1 MVLLNITNPWTN
13 EHDHEGQE
21 STSQAVAARS
31 CELSNVSRACKVMSY
46 SRQQLHENRSP
57 TERKE
62 IKFMKKF
69 IKFIAIILSVELLLV
84 LFSNITIG
92 NLLIMFYTKIFSTDS
107 YSLLDGNKEIYS
119 LSLFYF
125 SSLFLAIFCY
135 FLLVLARIT
144 RIDNSFNLPF
154 RGELL
159 LVIWY
164 FVMYSFN
171 FALLNMLEVGD
182 GKLVLNRDFWAAPVA
197 VYGFTATLSWLMAC
211 GWLGMVHLVYIG
223 GRKER
228 EEIETYLR
236 NVTFMK
242 NKK

>member
-1 MVLLNITNPWTN
+1 MVLLNITNPRTN

-31 CELSNVSRACKVMSY
+31 CELSNLSRACKVMSY
-46 SRQQLHENRSP
+46 SRQQFHESRSP
-57 TERKE
+57 AERKE
-62 IKFMKKF
+62 IKFMKKI
-69 IKFIAIILSVELLLV
+69 IKFIAIVFSIELLLV
-84 LFSNITIG
+84 LVSNITIG
-92 NLLIMFYTKIFSTDS
+92 NLLILLYTNILSTDS
-107 YSLLDGNKEIYS
+107 YSILYENKRIYS
-119 LSLFYF
+119 LNLFCF

-135 FLLVLARIT
+135 FLLFIARIT
-144 RIDNSFNLPF
+144 RINSSCNLPF

-171 FALLNMLEVGD
+171 FALLYMLEVDD

-228 EEIETYLR
+228 EEIESYLR

-242 NKK
+242 NRK

>member
-1 MVLLNITNPWTN
+1 
-13 EHDHEGQE
+13 
-21 STSQAVAARS
+21 
-31 CELSNVSRACKVMSY
+31 
-46 SRQQLHENRSP
+46 
-57 TERKE
+57 
-62 IKFMKKF
+62 MKKLV
-69 IKFIAIILSVELLLV
+69 KFIAIILSFELLLV
-84 LFSNITIG
+84 LFSNITIS
-92 NLLIMFYTKIFSTDS
+92 NLLIMLYMNIFSKDS
-107 YSLLDGNKEIYS
+107 YSILDDIGGIYS
-119 LSLFYF
+119 LNLFYF

-135 FLLVLARIT
+135 SLVVLARIT
-144 RIDNSFNLPF
+144 RIDDSFNLPF

-159 LVIWY
+159 LVVWY

-171 FALLNMLEVGD
+171 FALLDMLEVDD

-228 EEIETYLR
+228 EEIESYLR